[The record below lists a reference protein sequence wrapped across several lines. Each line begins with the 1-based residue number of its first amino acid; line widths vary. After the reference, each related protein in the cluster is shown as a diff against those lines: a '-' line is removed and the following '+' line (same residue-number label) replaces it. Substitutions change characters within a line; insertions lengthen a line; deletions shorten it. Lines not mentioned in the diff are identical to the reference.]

1 MKKVFYA
8 IMALA
13 TLTFASCEK
22 EPAGGTAVEAMSGQW
37 YVNVQG
43 LDEDG
48 SVLYEDEELYG
59 AGNFQIVTCNTADND
74 PSKLFVNDLGNFW
87 EFAVVTKCD
96 LASKTFSVE
105 EGEDVLNG
113 ISVTITDG
121 KILPL
126 AATTPSGMKADS
138 IVFDVLFSDDP
149 YAGLVYD
156 RLRFTGYRY
165 TGLANDD

>member
-22 EPAGGTAVEAMSGQW
+22 EQPGGTAVEKMSGQW

-48 SVLYEDEELYG
+48 SVLYEDEDLFG
-59 AGNFQIVTCNTADND
+59 LGNFLLLTSNTADND

-96 LASKTFSVE
+96 LASNTFSVTD
-105 EGEDVLNG
+105 GEDILNG
-113 ISVTITDG
+113 ITVTITNG
-121 KILPL
+121 KILPG
-126 AATTPSGMKADS
+126 AATTPSGVKADS
-138 IVFDVLFSDDP
+138 IVMDVLFSDDP
-149 YAGLVYD
+149 YAGLYYD
-156 RLRFTGYRY
+156 RLRITGFRY